1 MSKEDDLSLVD
12 RLREKDHT
20 NAMREI
26 MLRAPLAHSRA
37 NKLTILEKA
46 TSLKHPKGTVPALAN
61 SLMVISYLN
70 SKAPEAQT
78 LAEISSTLHLTK
90 SHCHSILRTLVYFE
104 WLGFDDRHK
113 TYRLLPSAISD
124 LSSLF
129 TSPLLETI
137 RTCLGELVDQIKLP
151 CVLAQP
157 LTDGSFVVIDTF
169 RSRRYLDAF
178 YTVGHRFPRNASAH
192 MRALI
197 AWSGKERIQKQL
209 ADWKPQRYTAF
220 TPVSRKQI
228 EKELVATRERGYS
241 LSIDEFSADMTA
253 IAMPVFDRD
262 GEVIYIVS
270 CSYPSREDDFKHEK
284 ISEKMRKAIN
294 HIHLQ
299 SFATVPAE
307 FKETES

>member
-1 MSKEDDLSLVD
+1 MPKEDEPSLVD

-37 NKLTILEKA
+37 NKLTTADSAEH
-46 TSLKHPKGTVPALAN
+46 LKHPKGTVPALAN

-70 SKAPEAQT
+70 SEAPEAKT

-129 TSPLLETI
+129 TSPLLETV
-137 RTCLGELVDQIKLP
+137 RNCLSEFVDQINVP

-157 LTDGSFVVIDTF
+157 LIDGSFVVIDTF
-169 RSRRYLDAF
+169 RSRRYHDAF
-178 YTVGHRFPRNASAH
+178 HTVGHRFPRNASAH

-197 AWSGKERIQKQL
+197 AWSGEERIQKHL
-209 ADWKPQRYTAF
+209 AEWQPQKYTAF
-220 TPVSRKQI
+220 TPITRRQI
-228 EKELVATRERGYS
+228 EAELAATRARGYS
-241 LSIDEFSADMTA
+241 LSINELSENLTA
-253 IAMPVFDRD
+253 VAMPIFGRS
-262 GEVIYIVS
+262 GEVVYIVS
-270 CSYPSREDDFKHEK
+270 CSFPSSEPDFDHQK
-284 ISEKMRKAIN
+284 ISAKLRKSIDYI
-294 HIHLQ
+294 HIQ
-299 SFATVPAE
+299 SIAAVPAE
-307 FKETES
+307 FRKAKL

>member
-1 MSKEDDLSLVD
+1 MSKEDELSLVE

-20 NAMREI
+20 NAMREVMI
-26 MLRAPLAHSRA
+26 RSPLAHSRA
-37 NKLTILEKA
+37 NELTTSDNA

-70 SKAPEAQT
+70 SKAPDAQT

-104 WLGFDDRHK
+104 WLAFDDRNK
-113 TYRLLPSAISD
+113 TYKLLPSAISD

-129 TSPLLETI
+129 TSPLLETV
-137 RTCLGELVDQIKLP
+137 RVCLSDFVDQLDLP

-169 RSRRYLDAF
+169 RCRRYIDAF
-178 YTVGHRFPRNASAH
+178 YTVGHRFPHNASAH

-197 AWSGKERIQKQL
+197 AWSGKERIQKHL
-209 ADWKPQRYTAF
+209 AEWKPKKYTDF
-220 TPVSRKQI
+220 TPMTRKQI
-228 EKELVATRERGYS
+228 EDELVATRKRGYA
-241 LSIDEFSADMTA
+241 LSIDELSDNLTA
-253 IAMPVFDRD
+253 IAMPIFDRN
-262 GEVIYIVS
+262 GEVVYIAS
-270 CSYPSREDDFKHEK
+270 CSFLSREHDFNYQE
-284 ISEKMRKAIN
+284 ISAKLRKAID

-299 SFATVPAE
+299 SVATVPAE
-307 FKETES
+307 FRIVR

>member
-1 MSKEDDLSLVD
+1 MSKEDDLSLVE

-26 MLRAPLAHSRA
+26 MLRVPLAHSRA
-37 NKLTILEKA
+37 NKLTDSDNA
-46 TSLKHPKGTVPALAN
+46 APLKHPKGTVPALAN

-113 TYRLLPSAISD
+113 TYKLLPSAISD

-129 TSPLLETI
+129 TSPLLEI
-137 RTCLGELVDQIKLP
+137 VRICLSEFVEQINLP

-169 RSRRYLDAF
+169 RSRRYFDAF

-197 AWSGKERIQKQL
+197 AWSGEECIQKHL
-209 ADWKPQRYTAF
+209 ADWQPQKYTAF
-220 TPVSRKQI
+220 TPTTRKQI
-228 EKELVATRERGYS
+228 EEELVATRERGYS
-241 LSIDEFSADMTA
+241 LSIDELSENLTA
-253 IAMPVFDRD
+253 IAMPVFDRS
-262 GEVIYIVS
+262 GEVVYIVS
-270 CSYPSREDDFKHEK
+270 CSFPSGEYDFNHQK
-284 ISEKMRKAIN
+284 ISTNLRKAID

-299 SFATVPAE
+299 SIATVPVEFRKAE
-307 FKETES
+307 S